1 MPGNILCQGMHILSY
16 IFVIWFGYNMDQ
28 TFLMMDL
35 WSPKLV
41 EGYECVI
48 HVLLLSYSS

>member
-1 MPGNILCQGMHILSY
+1 MQYTVMQILLY

-35 WSPKLV
+35 WNLKPV
-41 EGYECVI
+41 EGYIWVI
-48 HVLLLSYSS
+48 NNLLLNY

>member
-1 MPGNILCQGMHILSY
+1 MQYTVMQILLY

-35 WSPKLV
+35 WNLNWLKVTYMSNK
-41 EGYECVI
+41 
-48 HVLLLSYSS
+48 